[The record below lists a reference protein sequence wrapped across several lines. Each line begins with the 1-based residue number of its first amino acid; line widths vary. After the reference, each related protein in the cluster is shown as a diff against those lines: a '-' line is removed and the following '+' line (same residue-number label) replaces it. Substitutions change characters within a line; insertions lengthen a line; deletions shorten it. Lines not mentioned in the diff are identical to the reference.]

1 METIDSF
8 GRTSG
13 TVDVIDRH
21 KKKQLWQES
30 SSAAAPPDA
39 GGLPPNWEEHKDAT
53 GKVFYYNE
61 ITKETSRAKP
71 KGAASPAPSP
81 LGGLPPD
88 GKEHKDPGSGKTLY
102 YTPQLVG
109 WRRCSVQASGI
120 SAAAPA
126 TLSPCPVSRD
136 SDDDAWSLVSSVS
149 STPEAQE
156 DMERI
161 TGDKL
166 ELEKELCKDQAAE
179 KQARLLAEQKH
190 AAALEAERKLQS
202 VLQAMEQLRADHQR
216 VTEEKEEEARLRAE
230 AEMRHAAVAKEMQKL
245 QEDHSRLKANKDAEE
260 KASWLSLVC
269 CRRGSGLAMH

>member
-1 METIDSF
+1 MPEACRQI
-8 GRTSG
+8 GRSTRTPPARYSTTMRSRRRPLAPNRRVQHRQRPVRWEVCRPTG
-13 TVDVIDRH
+13 RSTKIQAVARRFTTRR
-21 KKKQLWQES
+21 S
-30 SSAAAPPDA
+30 S
-39 GGLPPNWEEHKDAT
+39 
-53 GKVFYYNE
+53 
-61 ITKETSRAKP
+61 
-71 KGAASPAPSP
+71 
-81 LGGLPPD
+81 LGG
-88 GKEHKDPGSGKTLY
+88 GE
-102 YTPQLVG
+102 
-109 WRRCSVQASGI
+109 VQASGI

-126 TLSPCPVSRD
+126 TLSPCPVSGD

-166 ELEKELCKDQAAE
+166 ELEKEPCKDQAAE

-230 AEMRHAAVAKEMQKL
+230 AEMMHAAVAKEMQKL

-260 KASWLSLVC
+260 K
-269 CRRGSGLAMH
+269 

>member
-1 METIDSF
+1 M
-8 GRTSG
+8 
-13 TVDVIDRH
+13 
-21 KKKQLWQES
+21 
-30 SSAAAPPDA
+30 
-39 GGLPPNWEEHKDAT
+39 PPNWEEHKDAT

-149 STPEAQE
+149 STPEAQAAGARKDISSSGKLPKLLRSVESMQPWQE

-166 ELEKELCKDQAAE
+166 ELEKELCKVPV
-179 KQARLLAEQKH
+179 RLFSDI
-190 AAALEAERKLQS
+190 KL
-202 VLQAMEQLRADHQR
+202 
-216 VTEEKEEEARLRAE
+216 RLF
-230 AEMRHAAVAKEMQKL
+230 
-245 QEDHSRLKANKDAEE
+245 
-260 KASWLSLVC
+260 
-269 CRRGSGLAMH
+269 